1 MQEKER
7 GRQGRAARTIQQWPL
22 EARGKQVMRQ
32 GAGLKP
38 GLYKAR
44 MRGGSKNKRPVIS
57 IIWLVMIGDFQ
68 SKGNFSSVPQHPQNL
83 PAWSDDKFRA
93 GDSGSLSVVKGNK
106 RLTRLFP
113 GE

>member
-1 MQEKER
+1 MQEKEP

-44 MRGGSKNKRPVIS
+44 MRGGAKNKRPVIS

-68 SKGNFSSVPQHPQNL
+68 SKGDFSSVPQHPQNL
-83 PAWSDDKFRA
+83 PTSVDGKFRA
-93 GDSGSLSVVKGNK
+93 RDNRSLSLVEG
-106 RLTRLFP
+106 
-113 GE
+113 